1 MFSSATSLTSFPA
14 DDNMLEVEEGED
26 EGPQVIEIAS
36 DSEDG
41 SEEEKEGQC

>member
-1 MFSSATSLTSFPA
+1 
-14 DDNMLEVEEGED
+14 MLEVEEGED

-41 SEEEKEGQC
+41 SEEEKEGQCYKFYINFCFFLI